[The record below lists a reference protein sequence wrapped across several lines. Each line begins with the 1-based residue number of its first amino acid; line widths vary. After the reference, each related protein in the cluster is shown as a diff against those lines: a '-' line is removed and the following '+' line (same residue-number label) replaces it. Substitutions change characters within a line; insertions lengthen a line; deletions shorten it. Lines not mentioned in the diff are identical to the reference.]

1 MLARTALCICV
12 FVLFV
17 AEAGAV
23 ELTLA
28 RTNVTMPSGQTFQ
41 MPITASDPDG
51 QPLHFAATVSNK
63 KVTAVF
69 APSSNR
75 SLLINVSGDAT
86 NGAFTG
92 TMVLQLFED
101 LTPLTTARIIDLVNS
116 NFYNGLLFQRV
127 IKGFVAQG
135 GGATNDPNF
144 ESGVTFDDEYVAS
157 LIYDGF
163 GQLGMANMASSS
175 GNNSTHDS
183 NSSQFFI
190 TDVDLSI
197 DNPTNTSPK
206 SLNFEQP
213 IFGQLTSGFDVLAE
227 IMSTPVGL
235 NDQSELSA
243 PLSNVVINTASIITN
258 SQDAVLRLTAAPK
271 FRGTVTVTVSATN
284 AANKSVTQ
292 ALQVNVIT
300 DTNTSPAFL
309 GPIPSNITVTQ
320 NVAAAFVVTS
330 TDIDGLPT
338 YPAVEDLDTGAYPTN
353 MIVTYNSKTK
363 LISFSPDLTL
373 TGVVDMIVGVTD
385 DIHNYDTQNFTL
397 TFLPWSATPTM
408 TIVPLKGSMQDSG
421 KLFGDRIS
429 VSGTFSFNGGS
440 DQTFGS
446 NDVLELMLG
455 DPGSPL
461 TLEILP
467 NNGESRLSKGVYSG
481 KARGV
486 ISGFS
491 SNVTVSAQ
499 ISIPKGTFTISA
511 SNFNFPVPL
520 TNQIQVGIALGN
532 DYGSDVRTWVGTK
545 TPGVFAPP
553 PP

>member
-17 AEAGAV
+17 AEARAV
-23 ELTLA
+23 ELTLV
-28 RTNVTMPSGQTFQ
+28 RTNVTMPSGRTFQ

-75 SLLINVSGDAT
+75 SLLINVSGVDST

-116 NFYNGLLFQRV
+116 NFYDGLIFHRV
-127 IKGFVAQG
+127 IQDFMAQG
-135 GGATNDPNF
+135 GDPLGNGTGG
-144 ESGVTFDDEYVAS
+144 SGVTLDDEFVSS

-163 GQLGMANMASSS
+163 GQLGMANS
-175 GNNSTHDS
+175 GRDS
-183 NSSQFFI
+183 NDSQFFI

-197 DNPTNTSPK
+197 DNTNKPSPQW
-206 SLNFEQP
+206 LNFENP
-213 IFGQLTSGFDVLAE
+213 IFGQLTSGFDVLAQ
-227 IMSTPVGL
+227 IMTTPVDL
-235 NDQSELSA
+235 NYK
-243 PLSNVVINTASIITN
+243 PLSNCVMNSVTVITN
-258 SQDAVLRLTAAPK
+258 SQDAVLRLMAAPK

-284 AANKSVTQ
+284 AASESATQ
-292 ALQVNVIT
+292 TLQVNVIT
-300 DTNTSPAFL
+300 DTNTSAPFL

-338 YPAVEDLDTGAYPTN
+338 YPAVADVDTYPYLTN
-353 MIVTYNSKTK
+353 MFVTYNPKTK

-373 TGVVDMIVGVTD
+373 TGVVDMIIGVTD
-385 DIHNYDTQNFTL
+385 NIHSYDTQNFTL
-397 TFLPWSATPTM
+397 TFMPWSATPTM
-408 TIVPLKGSMQDSG
+408 TVVPLKGSMQYSG
-421 KLFGDRIS
+421 IPFGDRIS

-440 DQTFGS
+440 DRTFGS
-446 NDVLELMLG
+446 NDVLELTLG

-461 TLEILP
+461 TLEIRA

-486 ISGFS
+486 ISGLS
-491 SNVTVSAQ
+491 SNIMVSAQ

-511 SNFNFPVPL
+511 SYFSFPVPL
-520 TNQIQVGIALGN
+520 TNQIQKIQVGIALGN
-532 DYGSDVRTWVGTK
+532 DYGADVRTWVQK
-545 TPGVFAPP
+545 KPGVFTPP
-553 PP
+553 SP